1 MVPSHT
7 IDSAQMY
14 FVTCFMNILAGFLV
28 KKNNGIKLNKKANVV
43 EQGYCKGGM
52 RNMCKKKIYIF
63 LEYLKLPA

>member
-28 KKNNGIKLNKKANVV
+28 KKNNGITLNKKANVV
-43 EQGYCKGGM
+43 EQRYC
-52 RNMCKKKIYIF
+52 
-63 LEYLKLPA
+63 

>member
-28 KKNNGIKLNKKANVV
+28 KKNNGIELNKKANMV
-43 EQGYCKGGM
+43 EQGGM
-52 RNMCKKKIYIF
+52 RNMCKKYIYTF
-63 LEYLKLPA
+63 FKFLKLPVCFC